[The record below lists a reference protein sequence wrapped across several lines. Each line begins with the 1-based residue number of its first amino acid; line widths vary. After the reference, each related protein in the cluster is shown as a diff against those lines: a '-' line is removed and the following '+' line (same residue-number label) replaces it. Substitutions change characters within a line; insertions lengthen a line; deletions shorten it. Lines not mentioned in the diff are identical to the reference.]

1 MCACWSLKI
10 SCRPYRKRLRES
22 QLAKGADKKCSGTE
36 TKYAASTTYE
46 DQLHRKID
54 VVTTQKTSTM
64 EYQGRQVKRAPIS
77 FRTSGEVPRKIW
89 QQETF
94 KGAIVEVR
102 VLWI

>member
-1 MCACWSLKI
+1 MQI
-10 SCRPYRKRLRES
+10 RNVVGR
-22 QLAKGADKKCSGTE
+22 E

-46 DQLHRKID
+46 EQPHRRID
-54 VVTTQKTSTM
+54 VVTTQKISTM
-64 EYQGRQVKRAPIS
+64 KYQGRQVKRASIS
-77 FRTSGEVPRKIW
+77 FGTSGEVSHEIW